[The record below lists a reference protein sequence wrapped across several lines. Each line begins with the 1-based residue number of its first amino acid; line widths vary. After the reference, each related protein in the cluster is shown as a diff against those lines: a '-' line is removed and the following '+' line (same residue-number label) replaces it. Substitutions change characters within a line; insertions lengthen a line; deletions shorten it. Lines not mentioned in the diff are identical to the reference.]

1 RKKMNP
7 YPIGSMQILSIIG
20 SLLLLVILITLIRKK
35 KLSVEYALLWIA
47 IFVMF
52 LALSLFRGLID
63 VISGFLGI
71 NYQPA
76 SLFIVLILSLF
87 LLSFHFSIIISGLK
101 NKINKLVIQIT
112 LLENRLQEKQNT
124 EDKRATD

>member
-1 RKKMNP
+1 MNP

>member
-1 RKKMNP
+1 MNP

-76 SLFIVLILSLF
+76 SLFIILILSLF
-87 LLSFHFSIIISGLK
+87 LLSFHFSIIISSLN

-112 LLENRLQEKQNT
+112 LLENRLQEKQNI
-124 EDKRATD
+124 EDKRAID

>member
-1 RKKMNP
+1 MNP
-7 YPIGSMQILSIIG
+7 YPIGSMKILSIIG

-76 SLFIVLILSLF
+76 SLFIILILSLF
-87 LLSFHFSIIISGLK
+87 LLSFHFSIIISSLN

-112 LLENRLQEKQNT
+112 LLENRLQEKQNI
-124 EDKRATD
+124 EDKRAID

>member
-1 RKKMNP
+1 MNP
-7 YPIGSMQILSIIG
+7 YPIGSIQILSIIG

-52 LALSLFRGLID
+52 LTLSLFRGLID
-63 VISGFLGI
+63 IISSFLGI

-76 SLFIVLILSLF
+76 SLFIILILSLF

-101 NKINKLVIQIT
+101 NKVNKLVIQIT

-124 EDKRATD
+124 ENKKTTD